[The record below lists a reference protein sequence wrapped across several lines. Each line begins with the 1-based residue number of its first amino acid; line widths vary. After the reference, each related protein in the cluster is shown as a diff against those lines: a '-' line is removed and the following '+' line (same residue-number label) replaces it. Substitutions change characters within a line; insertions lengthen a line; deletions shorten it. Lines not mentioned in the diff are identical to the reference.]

1 MINIY
6 IGYNMLE
13 DTFYKLFQLNFA
25 CNVTNHFFYPFNRLI
40 SHLIMGPI
48 RSLKFPK

>member
-25 CNVTNHFFYPFNRLI
+25 CNVTNHFFILSTDSFLI
-40 SHLIMGPI
+40 
-48 RSLKFPK
+48 